1 MVETK
6 NLIKKYYNFDIYFT
20 LGPQGTS
27 KFSRIKK
34 EIPKTQ
40 NQFFVIT

>member
-20 LGPQGTS
+20 LGPQETS
-27 KFSRIKK
+27 KFSRKK
-34 EIPKTQ
+34 MKFQRRKI
-40 NQFFVIT
+40 NFS